1 MLIYLF
7 LAYSPALFI
16 LWYVYHKD
24 KIEPEPK
31 LYVIATFLF
40 SSTVSSSISASLEY
54 LFFPTLSIFIAPFVE
69 EFAKFLAILI
79 PYKKGQMDGI
89 MDGVVYGVSA
99 GLGFSAIENLVYGLS
114 FGKEIAVVRAFLT
127 PIAHSAFTSLSGVG
141 LGLRAEDKTKSV
153 FPYLLAASFL
163 HLAWNLSALQGYLL
177 LLLIG
182 FNILL
187 IYFLIKLGIRED
199 IEKVEYYLMR
209 KF

>member
-7 LAYSPALFI
+7 LAYAPTLFM

-31 LYVIATFLF
+31 LYVIITFIF
-40 SSTVSSSISASLEY
+40 SSTVSPGVSAVVEYFLLSHSL
-54 LFFPTLSIFIAPFVE
+54 FVAPFVE

-79 PYKKGQMDGI
+79 PYKRGQMDGI

-99 GLGFSAIENLVYGLS
+99 GLGFSAFENLVYGLS
-114 FGKEIAVVRAFLT
+114 FGKEIAIVRAILT

-141 LGLRAEDKTKSV
+141 LGLKAEGKTKSV
-153 FPYLLAASFL
+153 FPYLLVASLL
-163 HLAWNLSALQGYLL
+163 HLAWNLSAIQGYFLP
-177 LLLIG
+177 LLIT

-187 IYFLIKLGIRED
+187 IYIFIRLGMRED
-199 IEKVEYYLMR
+199 VEKVEYYLMR